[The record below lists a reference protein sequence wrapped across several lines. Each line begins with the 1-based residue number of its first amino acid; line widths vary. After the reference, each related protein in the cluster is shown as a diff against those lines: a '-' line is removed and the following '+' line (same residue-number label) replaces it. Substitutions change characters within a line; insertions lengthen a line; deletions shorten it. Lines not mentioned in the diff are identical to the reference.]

1 VCALTCLINIK
12 KTVLFSLFSSCTH
25 CVCSTKT
32 PFHYFQQETSHESTS
47 SGNLSK
53 LFQCGITILTYLYHR
68 WQWGR
73 SPFRKF
79 WSLEW
84 PLDWLKTHLI
94 YFLFLFQ
101 LQAVLCVG
109 FFHADCVSASLIKI
123 MSDTPGLLYFY
134 SIESIAIHKFSVWR
148 LEEWQNLNRIKD
160 VFVNIL
166 FSPGD
171 FLFYFF
177 SKKQKLHKSSSFS
190 CSCSPSLS
198 LLVLNKDGN
207 WNSFRGGLFDLRF
220 LYFFL
225 RFWFILRSFSLYRA
239 REKEG
244 NELFCLFDF
253 IRIF

>member
-1 VCALTCLINIK
+1 MSNKHKKNCFVLPVFFLHSLCVQYQDPLPLFPARNITWEYLIGELVETLPMWHNNSH
-12 KTVLFSLFSSCTH
+12 LSL
-25 CVCSTKT
+25 
-32 PFHYFQQETSHESTS
+32 PP
-47 SGNLSK
+47 LAM
-53 LFQCGITILTYLYHR
+53 R
-68 WQWGR
+68 A
-73 SPFRKF
+73 

-101 LQAVLCVG
+101 SQAVLCVG

>member
-1 VCALTCLINIK
+1 MTLRLAKNPSNS
-12 KTVLFSLFSSCTH
+12 FSLPFSIAS
-25 CVCSTKT
+25 STM
-32 PFHYFQQETSHESTS
+32 
-47 SGNLSK
+47 
-53 LFQCGITILTYLYHR
+53 C
-68 WQWGR
+68 W
-73 SPFRKF
+73 
-79 WSLEW
+79 
-84 PLDWLKTHLI
+84 
-94 YFLFLFQ
+94 
-101 LQAVLCVG
+101 

-123 MSDTPGLLYFY
+123 MSDTPRLLYFY

-148 LEEWQNLNRIKD
+148 LEVRDRQNLNRIKD